1 MLKRLALVS
10 AALVAVYT
18 LGYYN
23 GAKSADARLRKAND
37 AHLAAQQK
45 LHNDYEVKLYESHQD
60 AIIIANSNHELG
72 IIADGLRNEVRSKER
87 LAAQAAAE
95 LSTEKNQ
102 CWRVLDSCVTAYE
115 RMANDAESV
124 AGALRDGQRWYEV
137 YGRK

>member
-1 MLKRLALVS
+1 MLKRLAL
-10 AALVAVYT
+10 AGATLVAVYT

-23 GAKSADARLRKAND
+23 GAKSLDARLQKAND

-60 AIIIANSNHELG
+60 AIIIANNNHELS

-95 LSTEKNQ
+95 LSTEKNR
-102 CWRVLDSCVTAYE
+102 CWRVLDACVTAYE

-137 YGRK
+137 YGRR